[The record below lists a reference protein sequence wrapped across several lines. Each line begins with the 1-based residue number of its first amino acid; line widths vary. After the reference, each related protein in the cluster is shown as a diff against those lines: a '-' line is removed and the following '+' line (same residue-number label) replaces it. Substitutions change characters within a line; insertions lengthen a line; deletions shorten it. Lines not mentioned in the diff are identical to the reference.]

1 MQLKNQARHLV
12 IAAGVS
18 ALFTVHV
25 QAVSITPSVFATGAP
40 ISSTSPDSV
49 VFGDGSLLVSYQNG
63 ADSTGASGSS
73 TVARY
78 SPAGSLLNT
87 WTIAGNVDGLRIA
100 PNGQVWA
107 LQNNDGNSALTVINP
122 VTNATTPYTYGNTY
136 TDNENSL
143 GRGFD
148 DAEFLN
154 GQVYLSET
162 NPSTGTDP
170 VIVKLTTPLLSPLQI
185 AGILNSTFTGANLA
199 TGAQASTTITDSDSL
214 ILDPSGDLV
223 LTGEA
228 DQEIVFVHNPG
239 AVNQTESFVALLG
252 TNGMTIPG
260 LPDDTVFPSAANG
273 TFYVADTGANTVYAL
288 AASGLAP
295 GSVYIDVGNEF
306 GSLDTSTGIVT
317 PLFTGVSPHGVVFV
331 ATTPEPSS
339 IFLAG
344 GALLM
349 AASVL
354 RKRRAPATR
363 ESAASRPQR
372 DADMSPA

>member
-1 MQLKNQARHLV
+1 M
-12 IAAGVS
+12 AAGVLALS
-18 ALFTVHV
+18 ALHV
-25 QAVSITPSVFATGAP
+25 QASSITASVFATGTP

-49 VFGDGSLLVSYQNG
+49 VYGDGSLWVSYQNG
-63 ADSTGASGSS
+63 ADSAGASGSS
-73 TVARY
+73 TVVRY
-78 SPAGSLLNT
+78 GPAGAVINT

-100 PNGQVWA
+100 PDGHVWA

-122 VTNATTPYTYGNTY
+122 VTTATAAFTYGSTY
-136 TDNENSL
+136 TTNGNSL
-143 GRGFD
+143 SRGFD

-162 NPSTGTDP
+162 NPNTGTDP
-170 VIVKLTTPLLSPLQI
+170 VIVKLTTPLASPLQI
-185 AGILNSTFTGANLA
+185 AGILNSTFTGTNLA
-199 TGAQASTTITDSDSL
+199 TGGQASTTITDSDSL
-214 ILDPSGDLV
+214 ILDPSGDPV

-239 AVNQTESFVALLG
+239 AVGQTESFVALLG
-252 TNGMTIPG
+252 TNGETIAG
-260 LPDDTVFPSAANG
+260 LPDDTVFPTAANG

-306 GSLDTSTGIVT
+306 GSLDPSTGIVT

-354 RKRRAPATR
+354 RKRRA
-363 ESAASRPQR
+363 
-372 DADMSPA
+372 

>member
-1 MQLKNQARHLV
+1 
-12 IAAGVS
+12 
-18 ALFTVHV
+18 
-25 QAVSITPSVFATGAP
+25 
-40 ISSTSPDSV
+40 
-49 VFGDGSLLVSYQNG
+49 
-63 ADSTGASGSS
+63 
-73 TVARY
+73 
-78 SPAGSLLNT
+78 
-87 WTIAGNVDGLRIA
+87 LRIA

-122 VTNATTPYTYGNTY
+122 VTNATTPFTYGSTY
-136 TDNENSL
+136 TANGNSL
-143 GRGFD
+143 SRGFD

-162 NPSTGTDP
+162 NPNTGTDP
-170 VIVKLTTPLLSPLQI
+170 VIVKLTTPLTSPLEI
-185 AGILNSTFTGANLA
+185 AGILNSTFTGTNLA

-239 AVNQTESFVALLG
+239 AVNQSESFVALLG
-252 TNGMTIPG
+252 TNGMTIAG
-260 LPDDTVFPSAANG
+260 LPDDTVFPTAPNG
-273 TFYVADTGANTVYAL
+273 TFYVADTGANAVYAL

-306 GSLDTSTGIVT
+306 GSLDTSKGIVT
-317 PLFTGVSPHGVVFV
+317 PLFTGVSPHGAVFV
-331 ATTPEPSS
+331 ATTPEPPS

-349 AASVL
+349 AGSVL
-354 RKRRAPATR
+354 RKRRAPASR
-363 ESAASRPQR
+363 ESAALRPQWGV
-372 DADMSPA
+372 DTFPA